1 MRSSLSW
8 AAAALLCIAPAVR
21 AQDACAENLKW
32 PKVGTWA
39 AYEGMYDEKTPMK
52 TRYAV
57 VGAETR
63 EGTDYKWVE
72 FKTHDEKRNKD
83 MIYQML
89 VPGGGPLE
97 MEGIQEVVI
106 KVGTDPATKMSG
118 MMMKMIRGQLAK
130 NSIFKDICTDA
141 ALVGKEKV
149 SVPAGS
155 FRANHYHSAKYET
168 DSWVD
173 AKVPFSMVKSVGKK
187 HNIALMETG
196 TGAES
201 SITETPKEMP
211 GMGPSK

>member
-1 MRSSLSW
+1 MRLSLSW
-8 AAAALLCIAPAVR
+8 VVGALLCAAPPAR

-39 AYEGMYDEKTPMK
+39 EYEGMYDEKTPAK
-52 TRYAV
+52 SRYAV
-57 VGAETR
+57 VGTESR
-63 EGTDYKWVE
+63 DSTDYKWVE
-72 FKTHDEKRNKD
+72 FKMHDAKKDKD
-83 MIYQML
+83 MVYQML

-97 MEGIQEVVI
+97 MEEVQEVVM
-106 KVGTDPATKMSG
+106 KMGSDPAMKMSG

-130 NSIFKDICTDA
+130 SSVFKDVCTEA
-141 ALVGKEKV
+141 TLVGKEEV

-155 FRANHYHSAKYET
+155 FKAKHYHSDKWET

-173 AKVPFSMVKSVGKK
+173 PSVPFAMVKSVGKK
-187 HNIALMETG
+187 HEIALVATG

-211 GMGPSK
+211 GLGPSK

>member
-1 MRSSLSW
+1 VM
-8 AAAALLCIAPAVR
+8 
-21 AQDACAENLKW
+21 
-32 PKVGTWA
+32 
-39 AYEGMYDEKTPMK
+39 
-52 TRYAV
+52 
-57 VGAETR
+57 
-63 EGTDYKWVE
+63 
-72 FKTHDEKRNKD
+72 
-83 MIYQML
+83 
-89 VPGGGPLE
+89 
-97 MEGIQEVVI
+97 

-141 ALVGKEKV
+141 TLVGKEKV

-173 AKVPFSMVKSVGKK
+173 AEVPFSMVKSVGKK
-187 HNIALMETG
+187 HNIALTETG

-211 GMGPSK
+211 GLGPSK